1 MKKLS
6 WAVFAGIIIFA
17 FILRF
22 WQLGSAPD
30 GFHADEAAYG
40 YNAYSIMKTGRDE
53 YGKQFPLILKS
64 FYDYKGAIYAYLTIP
79 FISVFSLNEW
89 AVRAP
94 SAIFGVLFVLLT
106 YALVYRISDS
116 YRLALLSMALA
127 AISPVGILLSRV
139 QSDPLVCVFFLYL
152 GLYVLLTSFKT
163 NNRLLT
169 AAAIISMVVSFYTH
183 PVARLFVVPM
193 LVGVGVSYWPVLQKK
208 VRVSFLTVTICMAV
222 VVGWLLVSSAGARFT
237 QVSIFSKMDVQ
248 LPLEEQIRED
258 GSTGVPLLLTRM
270 FHNKLMA
277 YGQYFFDNFAS
288 YVSYDFLFRRA
299 AQPSR
304 EGVPNSGVLLLI
316 ELPFLL
322 MGVYTAFRRR
332 VSYGIRAVLW
342 FLLVPLV
349 LSFASDESPNIHRF
363 FLAMIPIHILA
374 ALGILSVL
382 DALRSEYRKLAAV
395 IITVI
400 FLANLGYYTHQLF
413 VHQPIHNPY
422 NRNNADKELA
432 LTLKGLA
439 PSYDVIVTQKILPH
453 MLFFWPIDPGTY
465 QKDGS
470 PRDTDNARYGKF
482 LFVTD
487 ACPSNQSNPA
497 VASLTEKRIL
507 YVDRAECKVSLQVVK
522 RFYFRNTL
530 EAYRLLEKR

>member
-6 WAVFAGIIIFA
+6 WVVFAGIIIFA

-79 FISVFSLNEW
+79 FISVSGLNEW

-94 SAIFGVLFVLLT
+94 SALFGVLFVLLT

-163 NNRLLT
+163 NNRLLI
-169 AAAIISMVVSFYTH
+169 AAAIISMVISFYTH
-183 PVARLFVVPM
+183 PVSRLFVVPM
-193 LVGVGVSYWPVLQKK
+193 LAGVGVSYWPVLQKK
-208 VRVSFLTVTICMAV
+208 ARGSFLTVTLCMAAA
-222 VVGWLLVSSAGARFT
+222 VGLLLVSTAGARFA

-258 GSTGVPLLLTRM
+258 GSMRFPLLFTRM
-270 FHNKLMA
+270 VHNKVMA
-277 YGQYFFDNFAS
+277 YGQYFLDNFAS
-288 YVSYDFLFRRA
+288 YMSYDFLFRRA

-304 EGVPNSGVLLLI
+304 EGIPNSGILLLI

-322 MGVYTAFRRR
+322 MGVYASFRKRL
-332 VSYGIRAVLW
+332 SYGIRAVLW

-363 FLAMIPIHILA
+363 FLATIPVHILT
-374 ALGILSVL
+374 ALGIVAAL
-382 DALRSEYRKLAAV
+382 DHLRGEYRKLAAV
-395 IITVI
+395 IITAV
-400 FLANLGYYTHQLF
+400 FLANLGYYLHQLF

-422 NRNNADKELA
+422 TRNNVDKELA
-432 LTLKGLA
+432 LTLKELT
-439 PSYDVIVTQKILPH
+439 PSYDVIVTQKILEH
-453 MLFFWPIDPGTY
+453 MLFFWPIDPAAY
-465 QKDGS
+465 QKGGS

-497 VASLTEKRIL
+497 VAKLTEKRIL
-507 YVDRAECKVSLQVVK
+507 YVDLAQCKEMLPVVK
-522 RFYFRNTL
+522 RLYYRNTL
-530 EAYRLLEKR
+530 EAYRLVERQ